1 MRADDDL
8 ISETDALIRRH
19 HRSFVARPVSPPPP
33 PEPAP
38 PAEDETIPL
47 LTEVVP
53 GSAIPPQDPAILLAP
68 LQGELEKAFSAWL
81 GAALPT
87 ALADA
92 APQIFA
98 ALTAGA
104 HQTLLPQL
112 LETLKNGIT
121 RQKL

>member
-1 MRADDDL
+1 MRTDDDL
-8 ISETDALIRRH
+8 ISEADALIRRY
-19 HRSFVARPVSPPPP
+19 RSFVARPAPPPPP

-38 PAEDETIPL
+38 HDDDAIPL

-53 GSAIPPQDPAILLAP
+53 EPATVPLQDPAAWLAP
-68 LQGELEKAFSAWL
+68 LQGELETALSAWL
-81 GAALPT
+81 DEALPA

-98 ALTAGA
+98 TLEAGVR
-104 HQTLLPQL
+104 QTLLPHL
-112 LETLKNGIT
+112 LESLKNGIT

>member
-8 ISETDALIRRH
+8 ISEADALIRRY
-19 HRSFVARPVSPPPP
+19 RSFVARPASPPP
-33 PEPAP
+33 PEPASHD
-38 PAEDETIPL
+38 DEAIPL

-53 GSAIPPQDPAILLAP
+53 ATAIAPLDADAWLAP
-68 LQGELEKAFSAWL
+68 LQGKLETALSAWL
-81 GAALPT
+81 DDALPA

-98 ALTAGA
+98 ALEAGA
-104 HQTLLPQL
+104 RQTLLPQL
-112 LETLKNGIT
+112 LATLKNGIT

>member
-1 MRADDDL
+1 MRSDDDL
-8 ISETDALIRRH
+8 IDKADALIRRY
-19 HRSFVARPVSPPPP
+19 RSFVARPASPPPAR
-33 PEPAP
+33 EPAVSD
-38 PAEDETIPL
+38 EDEAVPL

-53 GSAIPPQDPAILLAP
+53 PAALPSRDPAALLAF
-68 LQGELEKAFSAWL
+68 LQGELETSLSAWL
-81 GAALPT
+81 DEALPE

-98 ALTAGA
+98 ALEAGA
-104 HQTLLPQL
+104 RQTLLPHL